1 MSLPFEPLTVQVARV
16 TQEAVEI
23 RSYELVDPAGA
34 QLPGFSSGAHLNVVL
49 PSGQVRHYSLANDP
63 AERHRYLIA
72 VLRED
77 GGRGGSQEMHDRVQS
92 GDRLQISAPINNFPL
107 SGEARRH
114 LFIAGGIGITPI
126 LSMVRQT
133 AREGADWRLHYCT
146 RSPEHT
152 AFAATLEEALYRPRV
167 QLHHDGG
174 DPVKGLDVAALL
186 AEVRPATH
194 VYCCGPAGLM
204 AAVREAGAHWPQGSL
219 HFEYFTLD
227 ETAGDGAENLP
238 FEVEIA
244 SSGRVFQ
251 IPADK
256 SILEVLE
263 AHGLEVPSLCTEGLC
278 GTCITGVLEGEP
290 DHRDVI
296 LDDEEKA
303 TNTLMTICCSRA
315 KGGRLKLDL

>member
-1 MSLPFEPLTVQVARV
+1 MSFPFDPLSVQVARV
-16 TQEAVEI
+16 TQEAVDI
-23 RSYELVDPAGA
+23 RSDELVDPAGA
-34 QLPGFSSGAHLNVVL
+34 QLPAFSAGAHLNVVL

-72 VLRED
+72 VLREA
-77 GGRGGSQEMHDRVQS
+77 GGRGDSQEMHDRVRI
-92 GDRLQISAPINNFPL
+92 GDRLEISAPINNFPL
-107 SGEARRH
+107 SSEARRH

-126 LSMVRQT
+126 LSMMRQA
-133 AREGADWRLHYCT
+133 AREGADWT
-146 RSPEHT
+146 
-152 AFAATLEEALYRPRV
+152 
-167 QLHHDGG
+167 
-174 DPVKGLDVAALL
+174 
-186 AEVRPATH
+186 
-194 VYCCGPAGLM
+194 
-204 AAVREAGAHWPQGSL
+204 L

-227 ETAGDGAENLP
+227 ETAADAADNLA

-303 TNTLMTICCSRA
+303 GNTLMTICCSRA